1 MELEERAGVR
11 VRSDLILDTLNIYN
25 EDCISIMCGVIQFD
39 DTNTYGITEGC
50 RLGMRQN

>member
-25 EDCISIMCGVIQFD
+25 EDCVL
-39 DTNTYGITEGC
+39 
-50 RLGMRQN
+50 RLCVVLYNLMIRTHME